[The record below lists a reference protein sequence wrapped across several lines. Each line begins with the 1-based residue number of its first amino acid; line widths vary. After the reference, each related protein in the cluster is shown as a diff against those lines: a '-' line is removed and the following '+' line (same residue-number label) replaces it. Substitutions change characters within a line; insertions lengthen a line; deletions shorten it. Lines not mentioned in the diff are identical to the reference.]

1 MKAKLFLILAGLVAV
16 FSFATFGLTGNA
28 FAEGETQCGEIKE
41 FMGLT
46 PWYAGGPTGCLL
58 DDENWT
64 EANLPVTVWTIVLNL
79 VGDVV
84 GILGFLAIGLVIW
97 GGYQYMLS
105 QGDAGKAAKGKMTIV
120 HAMIGL
126 IICILASTITRAI
139 ADILKETSGTN
150 IFIGVFNHA
159 FTWAAIV
166 AVIMIILGGI
176 FYVTSNGDA
185 GKVAKAKSTIIYA
198 AIGLAISVAAIAI
211 VNTVLGALG

>member
-1 MKAKLFLILAGLVAV
+1 MKAKLLLIVASLVAV
-16 FSFATFGLTGNA
+16 FGFATFGIAGNA
-28 FAEGETQCGEIKE
+28 YAVSEKCGEIKE

-84 GILGFLAIGLVIW
+84 GILGFLTIGLVIW

>member
-1 MKAKLFLILAGLVAV
+1 
-16 FSFATFGLTGNA
+16 
-28 FAEGETQCGEIKE
+28 
-41 FMGLT
+41 
-46 PWYAGGPTGCLL
+46 
-58 DDENWT
+58 
-64 EANLPVTVWTIVLNL
+64 
-79 VGDVV
+79 
-84 GILGFLAIGLVIW
+84 
-97 GGYQYMLS
+97 MLS

-176 FYVTSNGDA
+176 FYVTQL
-185 GKVAKAKSTIIYA
+185 V
-198 AIGLAISVAAIAI
+198 
-211 VNTVLGALG
+211 